1 MTVFTGEPGETVMN
15 NSIIRTA
22 LLGLALV
29 PALASA
35 EEAAS
40 PEPAAAVSP
49 KKIQLS
55 AGLFYGIP
63 HGDFK
68 ESSGMDVIGNS
79 PGLVVSGG
87 YAVIPKL
94 SVLAAI
100 HYFSVASEIDG
111 VDLSSWDIGVGAR
124 YAHPFTPA
132 VSAYGEGFVNRV
144 SYSQSVGGQSSDASG
159 IGFLVGGGVLYS
171 FKPNVSFGGG
181 LTYSQADLDPD
192 QGEKQSSG
200 WLSINAFAVYHL

>member
-22 LLGLALV
+22 LLALALV
-29 PALASA
+29 PAVAAA
-35 EEAAS
+35 EEAAT
-40 PEPAAAVSP
+40 PEPATVSP

-124 YAHPFTPA
+124 YAHPFTPV
-132 VSAYGEGFVNRV
+132 VSAYGEAFVNRV
-144 SYSQSVGGQSSDASG
+144 AYSQSVGGQSSDASG